1 MAKATLLEMTQ
12 EILSDMN
19 SDTVNSISDTVEA
32 MQVATIIKRTFLN
45 MANERL
51 WPAYKRLLKLVPY
64 GDGSRPNYMKFD
76 EAVIQV
82 DWVKYDSRDSLTG
95 AEDYL
100 TVAYVQPDEF
110 IERVMARDPDGDNVE
125 TVIDPHGTPVFIFN
139 DQAPTFYTSFDDET
153 LVFDSYNKAVEST
166 LMASKTQAYGEVEPE
181 FQMADGFVP
190 AMPVKY
196 FPYLINEAKSTCFIK
211 IKEVFSQKDEQNA
224 QRQKAWLARHK
235 NRAQP
240 HGMRYPDYGRKRGGS
255 GRYSRAGYRNDK
267 FTG

>member
-1 MAKATLLEMTQ
+1 MAKATLLEIVQ

-32 MQVATIIKRTFLN
+32 MQVATIVKRTFLN
-45 MANERL
+45 LANDRI

-64 GDGSRPNYMKFD
+64 GDGSKPNYMKFD
-76 EAVIQV
+76 DNVVQV

-100 TVAYVQPDEF
+100 TIHYCDPHEF
-110 IERVMARDPDGDNVE
+110 VERVMSRDPDDANVQ
-125 TVIDPHGTPVFIFN
+125 TVIDVHGTPLFIFN
-139 DQAPTFYTSFDDET
+139 DQAPTFWTSFDDET
-153 LVFDSYNKAVEST
+153 IVFDSYNQAVEST
-166 LMASKTQAYGEVEPE
+166 LMASKTQAFGEVEPE
-181 FQMADGFVP
+181 FEMDDAFVP
-190 AMPVKY
+190 NMPAKY
-196 FPYLINEAKSTCFIK
+196 FPYLINEAKSTAFIK

-224 QRQKAWLARHK
+224 QRQKGWLARNKH
-235 NRAQP
+235 RAQP
-240 HGMRYPDYGRKRGGS
+240 HGVKFPDYGRKRGGS